1 MTAEELFAIYAM
13 DRTMIGLPGYD
24 VERFPHLTCF
34 TPTLRD
40 REGLITFASL
50 NSGHERREIEDQ
62 KNYFKLVGIPFRWRI
77 FEVSQ
82 PSNLRVTLENNGF
95 IQSTSN
101 MLMVNHFSR
110 QLEATLPNGLGL
122 RIAHIDSHKG
132 IRDVL
137 AVYSVAFKRSH
148 SFLRQSFESHFE
160 RDPDTISMF
169 CIYQGEMPV
178 AAAWTEF
185 PRGSQFP
192 EMHPAAVLKSWR
204 GKGLGVA
211 LDCVRTEE
219 AHARFY
225 SRVMAISTVE
235 RMDRM
240 KALGFEPVASRSTMR
255 LQDERPF
262 DPAERSGF
270 SVTSARLALGAM
282 EEIL

>member
-1 MTAEELFAIYAM
+1 MV
-13 DRTMIGLPGYD
+13 GLTGYE

-50 NSGHERREIEDQ
+50 NSDHERREIEEQ

-77 FEVSQ
+77 FEVNQ
-82 PSNLRVTLENNGF
+82 PSNLRVTLERNGF
-95 IQSTSN
+95 VQSTSR

-110 QLEATLPNGLGL
+110 QMEPSLPSGLGL
-122 RIAHIDSHKG
+122 RIVHIDSHKG

-148 SFLRQSFESHFE
+148 SFLRQSFEAHFE

-169 CIYQGEMPV
+169 CIYRGEMPV

-204 GKGLGVA
+204 GKGLATA

-225 SRVMAISTVE
+225 GRVMAISSVE

-240 KALGFEPVASRSTMR
+240 EALGFEPVASRATMR
-255 LQDERPF
+255 LLDERPF
-262 DPAERSGF
+262 DPAERSAF
-270 SVTSARLALGAM
+270 SVKSARLALGAM